1 MKDQLHN
8 DLLGAIKARVP
19 SGTNVANLLTDI
31 LCIGKEAAYRRLR
44 GEVPFTL
51 QEIALISNAMDISI
65 DSIIG
70 QNDSIKSKP
79 FQLKLTQY
87 VNSTEADFAQMEEY
101 IAILK
106 GSRHVPGRRKATS
119 SNIFPDSVYFNYPS
133 ITKFYLLRWH
143 YQWEG
148 LENVKSLDDIY
159 ISPRLND
166 VFKRYVEES
175 RLIPE
180 TNYIWDNLIFYYL
193 VNDIKCYAQVNF
205 ITKEDVTAL
214 KEDLLILIDDMEE
227 LATKG
232 RYDVGG
238 KVNIYLSAVNFES
251 SYTCLHIDNFY
262 LSYVKSFT
270 LNSVVSLD
278 KTVYERLRKWIDSL
292 KRLSTLISES
302 GEIQRVQFFKEQRE
316 LVHTLV

>member
-8 DLLGAIKARVP
+8 DLLSAIKARIP
-19 SGTNVANLLTDI
+19 PGTNVVNMLTHV

-65 DSIIG
+65 DNIIG

-101 IAILK
+101 IALLK
-106 GSRHVPGRRKATS
+106 GSRHVMGRQKATS
-119 SNIFPDSVYFNYPS
+119 SNIFPDTIYFNYPN

-148 LENVKSLDDIY
+148 LENVKSLNDIE

-166 VFKRYVEES
+166 IFKRYVEES
-175 RLIPE
+175 KLISV

-193 VNDIKCYAQVNF
+193 VNDIKCYSQVNF
-205 ITKEDVTAL
+205 ITKEDVVAL
-214 KEDLLILIDDMEE
+214 KDELLILIDDMEE
-227 LATKG
+227 LAIKG
-232 RYDVGG
+232 KYDVGG

-251 SYTCLHIDNFY
+251 SYAYLNIDNFY

-278 KTVYERLRKWIDSL
+278 KSVYDRLKKWIDSL

-316 LVHTLV
+316 LVYTLG